1 MWVLYKDLNK
11 KLKIVNPKVAAI
23 TEKTIKIIDW
33 ENTLKILEEKCKK
46 KEITLNTINSRNSNR
61 RIKLLKEK

>member
-46 KEITLNTINSRNSNR
+46 KEITLNTTNSRNSNR